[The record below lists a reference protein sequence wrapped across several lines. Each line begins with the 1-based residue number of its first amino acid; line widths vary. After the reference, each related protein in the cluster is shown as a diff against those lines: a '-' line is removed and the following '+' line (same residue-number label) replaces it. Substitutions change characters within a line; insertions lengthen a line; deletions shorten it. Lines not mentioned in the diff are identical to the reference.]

1 MGVVQ
6 ADEERNKLRE
16 LVAEERRRRGVRG
29 NRQREEGGAE
39 EREVVGEHYAAAEE
53 RVVEGLEAP
62 EVDLRVRGGGDA
74 GEAQAEERRRRGLVA
89 GAVAEGESLRADGR
103 GRRGG
108 GGRVGGQ
115 QDGLLEVVHGGAGG
129 IWGEAE
135 TGKERGREAE
145 LGLIYEERRRGG
157 REDLLRREPVLLPLF
172 ARMGGFAACFWVW
185 LAGFIMGLRA
195 DFGFRAF

>member
-89 GAVAEGESLRADGR
+89 GAVAEGESIRADGR
-103 GRRGG
+103 GRHGG

-115 QDGLLEVVHGGAGG
+115 QDGLLEVVHGGAGE
-129 IWGEAE
+129 IWGVGGGGDGEREGKGGGVGVNIRGAE
-135 TGKERGREAE
+135 EGRK
-145 LGLIYEERRRGG
+145 R
-157 REDLLRREPVLLPLF
+157 
-172 ARMGGFAACFWVW
+172 GFAPP
-185 LAGFIMGLRA
+185 
-195 DFGFRAF
+195 